1 MYHDLIKKTIN
12 KLAMLDREQA
22 LPALKQLGYL
32 CNTSLCNP
40 SLCNPNDIS
49 SSATFWFLEE
59 KSVRLSQNSF
69 RREERERR
77 EERRERREEKRR
89 EREREREREEKR
101 EEREEKR
108 RERERERER
117 SGAVSTDD
125 CLHVAQLRRCCDA
138 QDVFFFLDPFE
149 VGERERERE
158 RE

>member
-32 CNTSLCNP
+32 CNTTY
-40 SLCNPNDIS
+40 PNDIS
-49 SSATFWFLEE
+49 SIFWFLEE

-69 RREERERR
+69 RREERE
-77 EERRERREEKRR
+77 EKRR
-89 EREREREREEKR
+89 EKGEREREREG
-101 EEREEKR
+101 
-108 RERERERER
+108 RERE

-158 RE
+158 

>member
-32 CNTSLCNP
+32 CNTTY
-40 SLCNPNDIS
+40 PNDIS

-89 EREREREREEKR
+89 ERERERERE
-101 EEREEKR
+101 KR
-108 RERERERER
+108 RC
-117 SGAVSTDD
+117 VN
-125 CLHVAQLRRCCDA
+125 
-138 QDVFFFLDPFE
+138 
-149 VGERERERE
+149 
-158 RE
+158 